1 MGADRPEKLGG
12 RVMARPVRAINKL
25 RGVNMMTKKLLMMSA
40 AFSLLLFHVHNS
52 VAEIYEYVDT
62 QGVIHF
68 TDEQSKVP
76 QNQRAKESSL
86 SNKDRNLLEFIMK
99 LDKQSDVPV
108 EDLKQFKKGLDE
120 YRELLKS
127 DGDDPEQLSHPR
139 DSRLASPEGAIN
151 LYKTSLLSGNLD
163 NLKAAVTS
171 KFWTGSGDR
180 TGSRTGSGDSIF
192 YSGSCHRRKALLN

>member
-1 MGADRPEKLGG
+1 LTVK
-12 RVMARPVRAINKL
+12 
-25 RGVNMMTKKLLMMSA
+25 
-40 AFSLLLFHVHNS
+40 VHNS
-52 VAEIYEYVDT
+52 FAEIYEYVDP

-68 TDEQSKVP
+68 TDDHSKVP

-99 LDKQSDVPV
+99 LDKQSDIPV

-171 KFWTGSGDR
+171 KFWADFGATYTSLSKNKLAEWGKDFSESAI
-180 TGSRTGSGDSIF
+180 T
-192 YSGSCHRRKALLN
+192 KLNQNDHSAEFQIIKKENGKRVRYKFELMNVYGNWKISQL